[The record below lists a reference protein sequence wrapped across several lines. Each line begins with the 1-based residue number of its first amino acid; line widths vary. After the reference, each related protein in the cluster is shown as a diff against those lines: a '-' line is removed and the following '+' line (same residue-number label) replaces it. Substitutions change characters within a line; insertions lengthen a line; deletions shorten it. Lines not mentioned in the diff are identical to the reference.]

1 MSDAL
6 HALARAAGVAVRWQD
21 VQSAWHEV
29 AASDLR
35 AILSALGLPAGSV
48 GEARDSLA
56 GLDDARQLPPALL
69 SADAGAT
76 IRLPAALHGPFALHD
91 EEGTALA
98 NAVSSDG
105 ELRVPAAPGY
115 YPLGHAAG
123 WTTLAVA
130 PVAPAP
136 RRGRFGVAAQ
146 LPSLR
151 SPGDGG
157 FGSYAAA
164 GRLAA
169 ALARQGADALALSP
183 VHALFAQSPGQ
194 ASPYSPSSRVLANVL
209 LVDAAA
215 HYGEAR
221 LAEVLAGLDAAGP
234 WHQLESAPLIDWHAA
249 GALRLRVLRAL
260 HERERH
266 DDGGAWQ
273 RFLHWRK
280 GAPAAVDQHAVFEAL
295 QAVGGCGRDW
305 RRWPAALRDPAN
317 AAVAE
322 FARQQEAEVTFHCHL
337 QWLAAQQLSAAQAHA
352 RAAGMRIGLVAD
364 LAVGCDPHGSDAWRQ
379 PGAMASGLSIG
390 APPDLLAPQ
399 GQAWGLAT
407 FSPAALRR
415 EGYAPFLEV
424 LRAALAWA
432 GGVRIDH
439 VIGLQRL
446 WLVPAG
452 ADAGHGA
459 YVDYPRDDLLRLVA
473 LEAWRHDALLVGE
486 DLGTVP
492 EGFRGQLS
500 KRGVAGMSVLVFERD
515 GVDFRPLADWRSD
528 ALAMT
533 STHDLPPLA
542 GWWCA
547 RDLDWRE
554 RLALVDGEALQSQL
568 RARAL
573 DRERLAAR
581 IARDGGP
588 ALHPDGPAPAF
599 VDAAIAHVARAPSP
613 LPVVPMEDLCGET
626 EQPNLPGTT
635 EGHPNWQRR
644 MVADSAT
651 LLERPDVAQRLAL
664 LRAARR
670 DAAEPSA

>member
-21 VQSAWHEV
+21 VQSAWHGV
-29 AASDLR
+29 AAADLC
-35 AILSALGLPAGSV
+35 AILAALGLPAGSA

-56 GLDDARQLPPALL
+56 GLHDARQLPPALL
-69 SADAGAT
+69 SADAGT
-76 IRLPAALHGPFALHD
+76 TMRLPAALHGPFALRD
-91 EEGTALA
+91 EAGTALA
-98 NAVSSDG
+98 NAVGADG

-115 YPLGHAAG
+115 YQLGHAAG

-130 PVAPAP
+130 PAAPTP

-146 LPSLR
+146 VPSLR
-151 SPGDGG
+151 SAGDGG
-157 FGSYAAA
+157 LGSYAAA

-169 ALARQGADALALSP
+169 ALGRQGADALALSP

-221 LAEVLAGLDAAGP
+221 LGEVLAGLGAAAQ
-234 WHQLESAPLIDWHAA
+234 WRQLECAPLIDWQEA

-260 HERERH
+260 HECERH
-266 DDGGAWQ
+266 EGGEAWRQ
-273 RFLHWRK
+273 FLHWRK
-280 GAPAAVDQHAVFEAL
+280 GASAAVGQHASFEAL
-295 QAVGGCGRDW
+295 QAVGGVGRDW
-305 RRWPAALRDPAN
+305 RGWPAALRN
-317 AAVAE
+317 AGSTAVAE
-322 FARQQEAEVTFHCHL
+322 FVRQHEPEVTFHCHL
-337 QWLAAQQLSAAQAHA
+337 QWLAAQALAAAQAQA
-352 RAAGMRIGLVAD
+352 RASGMRIGLVAD
-364 LAVGCDPHGSDAWRQ
+364 LAVGCDPQGSDAWRQ

-452 ADAGHGA
+452 ADAAHGA

-473 LEAWRHDALLVGE
+473 LEAWRHDALVVGE

-492 EGFRGQLS
+492 EGFRGHLS
-500 KRGVAGMSVLVFERD
+500 RRGVAGMSVLVFERD
-515 GVDFRPLADWRSD
+515 GTDFLPLADWRRD

-554 RLALVDGEALQSQL
+554 RLALVDGEALQSQR

-581 IARDGGP
+581 ITRDGGP
-588 ALHPDGPAPAF
+588 VLHPDGPAAAF

-644 MVADSAT
+644 MAADSAA
-651 LLERPDVAQRLAL
+651 LLERADVAQRLAL
-664 LRAARR
+664 LRAARG
-670 DAAEPSA
+670 DAGEP